1 MAEKQTEKSSMLAR
15 NAGAFLMI
23 AALCALGAVMAYGST
38 LKVASPFVIGF
49 VVVGLACLGAW
60 FVGRSRQSALPRDQ
74 WSKQRSLVG
83 ANALLSTLLFLLLLI
98 GVNYLAARRHKTFD
112 LTSNKV
118 NVLAEQSEKA
128 LQKLAGPVT
137 LSYVFAPSE
146 GQLGP
151 GPAEVALLDKYKSA
165 SDKIRVNIINAV
177 EEPGKLEALS
187 LTGFNGR
194 PVVLLQGENKSAGR
208 QQVDIIDE
216 QNLTSA
222 FMKLGEQKTRVFY
235 HLVGHGEAS
244 PDGGNVSFRQAKTK
258 LISQGYTFKPLS
270 LATSKPTIPGDASIV
285 AALGPTADL
294 SPREAKVLKD
304 YLGAKGHL
312 LVLLTPSSRP
322 MPQWRALAKSVG
334 VTLLDG
340 FVADP
345 DPQHYI
351 QSPQVPLVPITDNTK
366 HAVLGGVGQNTAVV
380 FPGAIPMKV
389 ASPPGL
395 TVTSVLESSPA
406 SKAVP
411 FQRTGAMQDGPF
423 TLLAAAERSA
433 ESGAASGPNMRAVF
447 VGSGGLGA
455 DTNFGAYANGDMFL
469 SAVNWVAG
477 NELLVSIPPKEPVRN
492 TLEMPPGVRRFS
504 VVFSVFTL
512 PLCVLLLGGLV
523 WWKRR

>member
-1 MAEKQTEKSSMLAR
+1 MAEKQTEKSSILAR
-15 NAGAFLMI
+15 NAGAFLMA

-38 LKVASPFVIGF
+38 LKITSPLVMGF
-49 VVVGLACLGAW
+49 AVVGLVCLGAW
-60 FVGRSRQSALPRDQ
+60 FVGRSQQAAMPRDQ
-74 WSKQRSLVG
+74 WSKQRSMMG
-83 ANALLSTLLFLLLLI
+83 ANSMFSTLLFLLLLVS
-98 GVNYLAARRHKTFD
+98 VNYIAARRHKTFD
-112 LTSNKV
+112 WTSNKV
-118 NVLAEQSEKA
+118 NILAEQSEKA

-137 LSYVFAPSE
+137 LSYVYAPAQ

-151 GPAEVALLDKYKSA
+151 GPAEVVLLDKYKNA
-165 SDKIRVNIINAV
+165 SDKIRVNIINAA

-194 PVVLLQGENKSAGR
+194 PVVLVQSEDKKTGGR
-208 QQVDIIDE
+208 QQVDIVDE

-222 FMKLGEQKTRVFY
+222 LMKLGEQKTRVFY

-244 PDGGNVSFRQAKTK
+244 LDGGNASFSQAKAK
-258 LISQGYTFKPLS
+258 LTSQGYTFKPLS
-270 LATSKPTIPGDASIV
+270 LATGKAAIPGDAAIV
-285 AALGPTADL
+285 AALNPTADL
-294 SPREAKVLKD
+294 SAGEAKILTD
-304 YLGAKGHL
+304 YMAAKGHL

-322 MPQWRALAKSVG
+322 MPRWRALAKSLG

-345 DPQHYI
+345 QQYVS
-351 QSPQVPLVPITDNTK
+351 SPQVPVAQVSDVTK

-389 ASPPGL
+389 ASPQGL

-411 FQRTGAMQDGPF
+411 FSRTGAMQDGPF

-433 ESGAASGPNMRAVF
+433 APGAPSGPDMRAVF

-492 TLEMPPGVRRFS
+492 TLDMPPSVRRFS
-504 VVFSVFTL
+504 VIFSVFTL
-512 PLCVLLLGGLV
+512 PLLVLLLGGLM